1 MNQLIKLIHLT
12 NNKILVSQ
20 IEEISADIGEPDCK
34 LVKPYEVSVV
44 DDKKLYLAPWMQA
57 FTSDTAFKISS
68 DKILALA
75 DPSPAILESYL
86 GIIK

>member
-1 MNQLIKLIHLT
+1 
-12 NNKILVSQ
+12 
-20 IEEISADIGEPDCK
+20 
-34 LVKPYEVSVV
+34 VSVV

-57 FTSDTAFKISS
+57 FTSDTVFKISS

-86 GIIK
+86 GFIK

>member
-1 MNQLIKLIHLT
+1 MSQLIKIIHLT
-12 NNKILVSQ
+12 NSKTLVSQ
-20 IEEISADIGEPDCK
+20 IEEVSADIGEPDCK

-44 DDKKLYLAPWMQA
+44 EGNKLYLTPWIQS
-57 FTSDTAFKISS
+57 FTSDTVFKISS
-68 DKILALA
+68 DKILTLA